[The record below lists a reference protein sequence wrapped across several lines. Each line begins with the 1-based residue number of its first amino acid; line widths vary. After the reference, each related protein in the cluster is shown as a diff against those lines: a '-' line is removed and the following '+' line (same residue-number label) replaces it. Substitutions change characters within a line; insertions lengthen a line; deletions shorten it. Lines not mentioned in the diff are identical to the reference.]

1 MDPAVKMT
9 HEMEEG
15 HQVVSMGDIFPGGVD
30 IQNPW
35 LVLGSS
41 LGVIASIEQFWK
53 KGLRI
58 DLMAEAK
65 GAGEPS
71 VDGESDSLLEE
82 KTVTGRR
89 WELLAR
95 EVEAAVFAL
104 ESEIQTCPGKADGL
118 L

>member
-41 LGVIASIEQFWK
+41 LGVIASIEQF
-53 KGLRI
+53 
-58 DLMAEAK
+58 
-65 GAGEPS
+65 
-71 VDGESDSLLEE
+71 
-82 KTVTGRR
+82 
-89 WELLAR
+89 
-95 EVEAAVFAL
+95 
-104 ESEIQTCPGKADGL
+104 
-118 L
+118 